1 MNAPVLLTAWEAM
14 LTDPD
19 ARAAWE
25 TAVVA
30 DERAAAAWDAVR
42 VRDPA
47 WEHGDEVRARHH
59 HRHAAIGPLKDAL
72 LRRLRDGDVLAMGF
86 LGDGIERA
94 PVPPA
99 VWEGFGVYV
108 DPDRHVGRLADGC
121 MVTGLRFR
129 VEQAAPAPSAP
140 VDRPRTRYDAYRE
153 FYEGFLA
160 EHGFDR
166 GDPSKPIPTLAE
178 VEKALVGLVPRDAIR
193 SLQKE
198 AYGEIASRRG
208 RRVGRLKQD

>member
-72 LRRLRDGDVLAMGF
+72 LRRLREGDVLGMGF
-86 LGDGIERA
+86 LGDGVERS

-99 VWEGFGVYV
+99 AWEGFGVYL
-108 DPDRHVGRLADGC
+108 DPDRHVGRLADGR

-129 VEQAAPAPSAP
+129 VEQAEPASAVP
-140 VDRPRTRYDAYRE
+140 TVRPATRHDAYRE

-160 EHGFDR
+160 ANGLNPD
-166 GDPSKPIPTLAE
+166 DPFADPPTLAAAE
-178 VEKALVGLVPRDAIR
+178 EALVGLIPRDTIR
-193 SLQKE
+193 LLQKE
-198 AYGEIASRRG
+198 AWGDAASRRG
-208 RRVGRLKQD
+208 RRVRRLRQD